1 MRPLCGIL
9 VAVCC
14 WPALADG
21 PQSAGRGGVAEEFAA
36 DPVTVTTA
44 HPRLL
49 LGPQRLRLLR
59 RERERNSM
67 RWERFAAL
75 ISGRAPLPERGFAL
89 ALYYQVSGDAQ
100 AGREA
105 VEFALG
111 PDADLRQQA
120 LVYDWCQEALGSSQR
135 QALAARLEKAIAA
148 PPADAGVAAARS
160 RALAAIALFDDVAD
174 APQRELDRLVRR
186 WWQGSIVPGLAGGR
200 AAIARDDAYPLFEFL
215 HAMRDSTILDL
226 RDDAPRYFRNFPLAH
241 MVSVYP
247 APYQG
252 ADGLYYLGAARRPGE
267 PDLRQAA
274 LSRAAELAMV
284 AYDVNSSASQT
295 LQGWLMQDR
304 FILRS
309 PFGAPYEFLWADP
322 YLPGLSYDHAPLVYH
337 DADSG
342 TLFVRSSWDDSATW
356 FGWFD
361 GAAQLY
367 EDGLR
372 SPGAAPLDIGPAAI
386 CFANA
391 PVKCVVKLAEHG
403 TVFVV
408 GLAPRRLYQ
417 VEVDNQKPAEKQADP
432 GGILEIEIPK
442 NKLVTVRLKAK

>member
-1 MRPLCGIL
+1 
-9 VAVCC
+9 
-14 WPALADG
+14 
-21 PQSAGRGGVAEEFAA
+21 
-36 DPVTVTTA
+36 
-44 HPRLL
+44 
-49 LGPQRLRLLR
+49 
-59 RERERNSM
+59 
-67 RWERFAAL
+67 
-75 ISGRAPLPERGFAL
+75 
-89 ALYYQVSGDAQ
+89 
-100 AGREA
+100 
-105 VEFALG
+105 
-111 PDADLRQQA
+111 
-120 LVYDWCQEALGSSQR
+120 
-135 QALAARLEKAIAA
+135 
-148 PPADAGVAAARS
+148 
-160 RALAAIALFDDVAD
+160 
-174 APQRELDRLVRR
+174 
-186 WWQGSIVPGLAGGR
+186 
-200 AAIARDDAYPLFEFL
+200 
-215 HAMRDSTILDL
+215 
-226 RDDAPRYFRNFPLAH
+226 
-241 MVSVYP
+241 
-247 APYQG
+247 
-252 ADGLYYLGAARRPGE
+252 
-267 PDLRQAA
+267 
-274 LSRAAELAMV
+274 
-284 AYDVNSSASQT
+284 
-295 LQGWLMQDR
+295 MQDR